1 MGCSSCNKKKIREQP
16 RMPNNSSPRK
26 SSSGSGKPSSGGMRS
41 RNTRAKSLLEN
52 RKAGKLPARPRKK
65 LK

>member
-26 SSSGSGKPSSGGMRS
+26 SSSGKPSSGGMRS
-41 RNTRAKSLLEN
+41 RNKRAKSILDN
-52 RKAGKLPARPRKK
+52 RKIGKLPTRPRKK

>member
-1 MGCSSCNKKKIREQP
+1 
-16 RMPNNSSPRK
+16 MPNNSSPRK

>member
-16 RMPNNSSPRK
+16 RMPKRPTKVTPITSRHSGIKSVNKRK
-26 SSSGSGKPSSGGMRS
+26 SLVL
-41 RNTRAKSLLEN
+41 NN
-52 RKAGKLPARPRKK
+52 RKNNKLPMRPRKK